1 MSNLSISE
9 RQALDVAVLDLEGKI
24 NIGESN
30 RQLHEAIRRLVADG
44 KQNIILNLAKVTSI
58 DSSGLGE
65 IVAGFSTVKASGG
78 SLKLINLPERVTDLM
93 TITKLYTVFDI
104 YGSEAEGIKGF
115 ETGETRTTQPLDAS
129 FAAEAKAGS
138 SLL

>member
-1 MSNLSISE
+1 MSTLAITD
-9 RQALDVAVLDLEGKI
+9 RQVDDIAILDLAGKI
-24 NIGESN
+24 TIGENN
-30 RQLHEAIRRLVADG
+30 RHLHDSLKRLVAEG
-44 KQNIILNLAKVTSI
+44 NRRVILNLAKVTFI
-58 DSSGLGE
+58 DSTGLGE
-65 IVAGFSTVKASGG
+65 IVAGYSTLKTNGG

-115 ETGETRTTQPLDAS
+115 EEAGKPDTQPLDDG
-129 FAAEAKAGS
+129 FPAEAKAAS